1 MDKEIR
7 KQYIQKL
14 GVVLLDADNYFVELA
29 HMQAKTLAVY
39 QHCSL
44 SQKKGTQQRIVFLI
58 N

>member
-1 MDKEIR
+1 MEKEIR

-14 GVVLLDADNYFVELA
+14 SVVLLDADNYFVQLA

-44 SQKKGTQQRIVFLI
+44 SQKEHSKEFS